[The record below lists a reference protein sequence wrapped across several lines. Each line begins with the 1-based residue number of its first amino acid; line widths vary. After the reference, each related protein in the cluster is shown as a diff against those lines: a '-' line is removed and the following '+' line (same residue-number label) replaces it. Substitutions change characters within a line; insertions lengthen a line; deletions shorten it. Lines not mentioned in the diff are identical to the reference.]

1 MMADFGSLED
11 WGLQAIV
18 RGSTGY
24 YCNTSATGSSTEHL
38 TSCYGLLDTP
48 KDEHHGLLLSF
59 PGPFETAAMLTDELQ
74 DLYKPFYTV
83 SHSSP
88 AQNSPV
94 GPTTPSDSVSVCK
107 ETKEEPEEVH
117 QQKVKVHGDQPPAAT
132 ATSTYMPK
140 YKRRKNQQKRVVLQS
155 TAKDLS
161 SDMWAW
167 RKYGQKPIK
176 GSPYPRSYY
185 RCSSSKGCIARK
197 QVEQSCTDP
206 SIFVITYTAE
216 HNHSQPTRK
225 NALAGTVRHKFS
237 TTKTPTGS
245 NSKAAKKGNS
255 GGCSPNPGLVLSSP
269 EARLLADEE
278 ESQERNIE
286 REIKD
291 ENDGQIVDVKP
302 DNGVL
307 IPEVMFDDDFFSGI
321 CDWNAFMSELGD
333 GHRLAETVSSE
344 SDLLKPI
351 IPV

>member
-24 YCNTSATGSSTEHL
+24 YCNTSAAIGSSTEHL
-38 TSCYGLLDTP
+38 NSCYDVLDTP
-48 KDEHHGLLLSF
+48 KNEHHDLFFSF
-59 PGPFETAAMLTDELQ
+59 PGPYETAAMLTDELQ

-83 SHSSP
+83 SQSSP
-88 AQNSPV
+88 ARNSPV

-107 ETKEEPEEVH
+107 EMKEEPEEVH
-117 QQKVKVHGDQPPAAT
+117 QEEVKVHTDQPPAAT

-140 YKRRKNQQKRVVLQS
+140 YKRRKNQPKRVVLQS
-155 TAKDLS
+155 TAKDLP

-206 SIFVITYTAE
+206 SIFIITYTAE
-216 HNHSQPTRK
+216 HNHSQPTRR

-237 TTKTPTGS
+237 TTKSPTGS
-245 NSKAAKKGNS
+245 NSKAGRRGNS
-255 GGCSPNPGLVLSSP
+255 GGCSPNPSFVLSSP
-269 EARLLADEE
+269 ETPSLAEEE
-278 ESQERNIE
+278 ESQERSVE
-286 REIKD
+286 REIKN
-291 ENDGQIVDVKP
+291 ENDGQIFDVKP
-302 DNGVL
+302 DNGDF
-307 IPEVMFDDDFFSGI
+307 IPEVMFDDDFFWGL
-321 CDWNAFMSELGD
+321 CDWNGFMSELDD
-333 GHRLAETVSSE
+333 GHRATETFSSE
-344 SDLLKPI
+344 SDFL
-351 IPV
+351 